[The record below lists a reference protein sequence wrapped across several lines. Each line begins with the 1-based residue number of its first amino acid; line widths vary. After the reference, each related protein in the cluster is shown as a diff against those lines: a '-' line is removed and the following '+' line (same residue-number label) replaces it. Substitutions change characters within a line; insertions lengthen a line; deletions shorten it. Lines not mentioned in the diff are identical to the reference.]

1 MSLDNALFNATSG
14 LRHTSRQIAI
24 ASHNLSNAGTDGY
37 SRKTV
42 AGESLALGGV
52 KSQEAR
58 RDVDL
63 ALRTAARGAQ
73 SNAASMEL
81 RASVLGPLAKLQG
94 DPEDGRSL
102 GGLVG
107 ELRDSLTALRTDPGE
122 SAMQNQA
129 LRAAEE
135 VAYKLNMVANG
146 IRRARQDAHDGLIT
160 DVGAANNLIKD
171 IARLDREVRAEFAAG
186 RAGADAQDRRDAAI
200 GKLSAYLDVR
210 SIPTGTPGGINLVIG
225 SGTIIPMDER
235 KNILSIPSAVFNSS
249 TLPAGHHL
257 RVNGRELPNASWGGR
272 IGERFDLRDRTLPRM
287 EAEVDMV
294 ASVLA
299 TRLDDQGLRLFT
311 RGDGTAP
318 LRATA
323 PGSPQAI
330 LGFASEIRVHP
341 DVAAQPELIRDGT
354 PDATGYVAP
363 PSPVPAGYVTLL
375 NKVITY
381 AFGDKPGPG
390 PVTHPAIP
398 GGGLGPDAAAPLNSR
413 FAPPNRIVDY
423 AAAVSGAHASEAA
436 DAERLLDD
444 AKGFSTHITG
454 LVQRREGVDM
464 DQEMAAMV
472 QLQNAY
478 SANARVMA
486 TVQTMWDSL
495 LAAVR

>member
-14 LRHTSRQIAI
+14 LRHTSRQIAN

-42 AGESLALGGV
+42 SGESLALGGV

-63 ALRTAARGAQ
+63 ALRAAARGAQ
-73 SNAASMEL
+73 GNAASMDL

-107 ELRDSLTALRTDPGE
+107 ELRDTLTALRTDPGE

-135 VAYKLNMVANG
+135 VAYKLNMVGNG
-146 IRRARQDAHDGLIT
+146 IKRARQDAHDGLIT
-160 DVGAANNLIKD
+160 DVSAANNLIKD

-186 RAGADAQDRRDAAI
+186 RTGADAQDRRDAAI

-235 KNILSIPSAVFNSS
+235 KNILSINTAPIASGTTSFG
-249 TLPAGHHL
+249 LHL
-257 RVNGRELPNASWGGR
+257 KVNGRELPNTTWGGR
-272 IGERFDLRDRTLPRM
+272 IGERFDLRDKTLPRM

-299 TRLDDQGLRLFT
+299 RRLDEQGLQLFT
-311 RGDGTAP
+311 KGDGSAP
-318 LRATA
+318 PSVTGTPLD
-323 PGSPQAI
+323 I
-330 LGFASEIRVHP
+330 LGFASEIRVNP
-341 DVAAQPELIRDGT
+341 AVAAQPELIRDGT
-354 PDATGYVAP
+354 PLASGYVAP

-390 PVTHPAIP
+390 PATHPPIP
-398 GGGLGPDAAAPLNSR
+398 GGGLGPDTTALLNSR

-436 DAERLLDD
+436 DAERLLED